1 MSQAPQNYANAT
13 FNKVFLEGSNFSG
26 KDAVTATYVDTKI
39 DNLVNGATESFN
51 TLKELSMALSDGA
64 DVAVAVTSQIA
75 SLSQNLSYETNTRVA
90 YESANDVNVS
100 IASSNIAALRT
111 SVDTI
116 EGSRLPALDSAVSQL
131 QSDVTSER
139 QDRTEADNYFTS
151 HVTSLESAV
160 DLIRP
165 ALDTV
170 IASDASK
177 LPLAGGSMQG
187 DLNMASNHLYIGANW
202 RLEAFGSELHFR
214 YSPDG
219 VNWTTAI
226 PFASA

>member
-13 FNKVFLEGSNFSG
+13 FNKVSLEGSNFSG

-51 TLKELSMALSDGA
+51 TLKELSIALSDGA

-75 SLSQNLSYETNTRVA
+75 ILSQNLSFETGARVA

-100 IASSNIAALRT
+100 VASNNIAALRT

-131 QSDVTSER
+131 QSDVTSC
-139 QDRTEADNYFTS
+139 
-151 HVTSLESAV
+151 
-160 DLIRP
+160 
-165 ALDTV
+165 
-170 IASDASK
+170 
-177 LPLAGGSMQG
+177 
-187 DLNMASNHLYIGANW
+187 
-202 RLEAFGSELHFR
+202 
-214 YSPDG
+214 
-219 VNWTTAI
+219 
-226 PFASA
+226 

>member
-90 YESANDVNVS
+90 YESANDISMSIVQSNVS
-100 IASSNIAALRT
+100 SLLT

-116 EGSRLPALDSAVSQL
+116 VASSLPALDSAVSTL
-131 QSDVTSER
+131 QSDLNSER
-139 QDRTEADNYFTS
+139 NDRIESGNYYQSHIDSIESNISVIQPSLAD
-151 HVTSLESAV
+151 
-160 DLIRP
+160 
-165 ALDTV
+165 V
-170 IASDASK
+170 IASDAGK

-187 DLNMASNHLYIGANW
+187 DLNMLSHHLYIGEKW
-202 RLEAFGSELHFR
+202 RIEAFGSELHFR
-214 YSPDG
+214 YSADG
-219 VNWTTAI
+219 VNWNTAI

>member
-13 FNKVFLEGSNFSG
+13 FNKVSLEGSNFSG

-39 DNLVNGATESFN
+39 DNLVNGASESFN
-51 TLKELSMALSDGA
+51 TLKELSLALSDGA
-64 DVAVAVTSQIA
+64 DVAVAITSQLA
-75 SLSQNLSYETNTRVA
+75 SLSQNLSNETGARVA
-90 YESANDVNVS
+90 YESANDVTVS
-100 IASSNIAALRT
+100 IASSNIASLLT

-116 EGSRLPALDSAVSQL
+116 VASRLPALDSAVSQL
-131 QSDVTSER
+131 QSDLTSENQGR
-139 QDRTEADNYFTS
+139 IEADNYFTS
-151 HVTSLESAV
+151 QITSLESAV
-160 DLIRP
+160 DVIRP
-165 ALDTV
+165 ALETV
-170 IASDASK
+170 ISSDAAK

-219 VNWTTAI
+219 VTGTTAI